1 MLSYCHDLIC
11 YTYVLAMYYP
21 YTIDML
27 VTHYLAP
34 HTPRQGQNVQ
44 TISYI
49 EPPTY
54 SLQDHDHDV
63 GFFFGLIIPQG
74 PRWSVSRFASW
85 IIETS
90 KLGDMK
96 TLLQDD
102 YIDNRLPIHYIYIYI
117 LRIDCKDR

>member
-34 HTPRQGQNVQ
+34 HTPHQGQNVQ

-63 GFFFGLIIPQG
+63 GVFLGFDQPTRPTLVESFPVCQLDH
-74 PRWSVSRFASW
+74 RN
-85 IIETS
+85 IET
-90 KLGDMK
+90 GG
-96 TLLQDD
+96 
-102 YIDNRLPIHYIYIYI
+102 YENPAPR
-117 LRIDCKDR
+117 